1 MESIWRYLRR
11 IDAGNETLEMPWD
24 FGRIDGMFLPQFSI
38 KRLLLITAAFA
49 VFSLVVSWGL
59 GGSGWAW
66 GLTAAFIALA
76 IAFLVHAA
84 VFGLLS
90 GLARIFPVA
99 ESANRRMSGVRAP
112 GPRISPADQGHRSQ
126 LTGIP
131 RQPEN

>member
-1 MESIWRYLRR
+1 
-11 IDAGNETLEMPWD
+11 MPRE

-66 GLTAAFIALA
+66 GLTAAFVALA

-84 VFGLLS
+84 VFGFLS
-90 GLARIFPVA
+90 FLASMFPVA
-99 ESANRRMSGVRAP
+99 GSADRRMAGVQVSN
-112 GPRISPADQGHRSQ
+112 PRIGPADQGHR
-126 LTGIP
+126 
-131 RQPEN
+131 

>member
-1 MESIWRYLRR
+1 MRAEEFRTGQVDSTGTACGVYTHHNEMLEIPRRYER
-11 IDAGNETLEMPWD
+11 IDRML
-24 FGRIDGMFLPQFSI
+24 LPQFSI

-76 IAFLVHAA
+76 IAFLVYAA

-90 GLARIFPVA
+90 VVASVFPVGD
-99 ESANRRMSGVRAP
+99 SADRHMVGIQDANPPVGAA
-112 GPRISPADQGHRSQ
+112 GQGH
-126 LTGIP
+126 P
-131 RQPEN
+131 